1 MSSNLVVVHLE
12 CATNLQVEKD
22 SSLPPGMTTTIL
34 NCHLERR
41 ERSCANWNH
50 YLDFYDKASAR
61 KLYLRLKIFLWL
73 GELAYLVLLGAAR
86 LQAGEAKP
94 SSAGE
99 WEKTVEAAKREGKVV
114 VSIPVSAELRK
125 GIEKVFKQ
133 RFGIET
139 ELNAGRAAAIVGK
152 IQQESK
158 SGVPYFDVHMGG
170 SESMVTGLLS
180 EGILAPLEPAM
191 MLKEIK
197 DPNNWWGGHIWVDN
211 AKRYIYASQ
220 AYQVEN
226 IWCNTDSVKPEEIRS
241 LTDLLNPKWSGKIG
255 YLDPRTPGAGA
266 STWSFTWKLKGE
278 DYLKKLARQK
288 LFVSRDQRVLA
299 ESLAKGKI
307 AVVVGLSYYSLLPF
321 IKAGLPVKSVPTP
334 RDEVYVSGGSG
345 NVTIIK
351 GAPHPNATKVF
362 VNWFLG
368 QEGQETYS
376 RAMGQ
381 GTRRLDVDT
390 QWLKE
395 FGVIGAKDNLTP
407 DQYPKL
413 ENQSEEKI
421 LKTREP
427 AAELARKLLD

>member
-1 MSSNLVVVHLE
+1 
-12 CATNLQVEKD
+12 
-22 SSLPPGMTTTIL
+22 
-34 NCHLERR
+34 
-41 ERSCANWNH
+41 
-50 YLDFYDKASAR
+50 
-61 KLYLRLKIFLWL
+61 
-73 GELAYLVLLGAAR
+73 
-86 LQAGEAKP
+86 
-94 SSAGE
+94 
-99 WEKTVEAAKREGKVV
+99 
-114 VSIPVSAELRK
+114 
-125 GIEKVFKQ
+125 
-133 RFGIET
+133 
-139 ELNAGRAAAIVGK
+139 
-152 IQQESK
+152 
-158 SGVPYFDVHMGG
+158 
-170 SESMVTGLLS
+170 MVTGLLS

-191 MLKEIK
+191 ILKEIK

-220 AYQVEN
+220 AFQVET
-226 IWCNTDSVKPEEIRS
+226 IWCNTEYVKPEEIRS

-266 STWSFTWKLKGE
+266 SMWSFLLKLKGE
-278 DYLKKLARQK
+278 DYLRKLAGQK
-288 LFVSRDQRVLA
+288 LFVNRDQRVLA

-307 AVVVGLSYYSLLPF
+307 AVVIGLSYYSLLPF
-321 IKAGLPVKSVPTP
+321 AKAGLPVKSLPRP

-351 GAPHPNATKVF
+351 GAPHPNASKVF

-368 QEGQETYS
+368 QEGQEIYS

-395 FGVIGAKDNLTP
+395 FGVIAAKDNLTP

-421 LKTREP
+421 LKMREP

>member
-1 MSSNLVVVHLE
+1 MWIFN
-12 CATNLQVEKD
+12 D
-22 SSLPPGMTTTIL
+22 
-34 NCHLERR
+34 
-41 ERSCANWNH
+41 
-50 YLDFYDKASAR
+50 SAR
-61 KLYLRLKIFLWL
+61 AGKLQLRSQIFLWL
-73 GELAYLVLLGAAR
+73 IVLAYFALVGAGG
-86 LQAGEAKP
+86 LHAGEVKP
-94 SSAGE
+94 SSPVE

-114 VSIPVSAELRK
+114 VSIPASAELRK
-125 GIEKVFKQ
+125 GIEKTFKQ
-133 RFGIET
+133 RFGIEA
-139 ELNAGRAAAIVGK
+139 ELNVGRAASIVAK

-158 SGVPYFDVHMGG
+158 AGVPYFDVHMGG

-180 EGILAPLEPAM
+180 EGLLAPLGPAM
-191 MLKEIK
+191 ILKEIK

-211 AKRYIYASQ
+211 AKRYVYASN
-220 AYQVEN
+220 AYQTEN
-226 IWCNTDSVKPEEIRS
+226 VWCNSDYVKSDEIRS
-241 LTDLLNPKWSGKIG
+241 LADLLNPKWSGRIG
-255 YLDPRTPGAGA
+255 FLDPRTPGAGA
-266 STWSFTWKLKGE
+266 SMWSFIWKLKGE
-278 DYLKKLARQK
+278 EYLKRLAGQK
-288 LFVSRDQRVLA
+288 LFLSRDQRLLG

-307 AVVVGLSYYSLLPF
+307 AVAIGLSYYSLQPF
-321 IKAGLPVKSVPTP
+321 IKAGLPVRSVPTP

-345 NVTIIK
+345 NVAMIK

-390 QWLKE
+390 QWLKD
-395 FGVIGAKDNLTP
+395 FGVVAAKDNLTP

-413 ENQSEEKI
+413 ENQSEDKI